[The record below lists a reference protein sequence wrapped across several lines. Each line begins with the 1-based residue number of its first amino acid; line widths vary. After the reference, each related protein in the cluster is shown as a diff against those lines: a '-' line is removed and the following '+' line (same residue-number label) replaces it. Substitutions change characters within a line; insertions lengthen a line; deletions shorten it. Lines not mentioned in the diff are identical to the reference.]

1 MKNIK
6 FISNPISGVRNKGA
20 IPALID
26 QYLDQS
32 KFSYVF
38 IETTHRG
45 HAAEIAAASLNDN
58 TDIIVII
65 GGDGS
70 INEVSRILVHTN
82 LQLGIIP
89 GGSGNG
95 ISRHFRIP
103 RNFKKAI
110 LTLNTAQPLTID
122 TGTING
128 NHFLGFCG
136 LGYDAHIAHQFDI
149 KGKRGFWNY
158 VKLVLH
164 QLRKFQKM
172 NVIVKNMDN
181 LIGKELYLCSFMN
194 VSQFGNNF
202 RISKSAD
209 PSDGKLDMVMIQR
222 PPIFPMLRLFFLG
235 FFGDIGNSRYVKTY
249 REAYFQLN
257 NVSSIAHI
265 DGDPIEL
272 HGEEIEVRTVP
283 QSLII
288 LVPKN

>member
-6 FISNPISGVRNKGA
+6 FICNPISGVRNKGA

-26 QYLDQS
+26 QYLDHS
-32 KFSYVF
+32 KFHYKF

-45 HAAEIAAASLNDN
+45 HAAEIAKASLHDH

-70 INEVSRILVHTN
+70 INEVSRPLVHTH

-95 ISRHFRIP
+95 ISRHFKIP
-103 RNFKKAI
+103 RQFKKAI
-110 LTLNTAQPLTID
+110 LALNTAQPLTID

-128 NHFLGFCG
+128 NHFMGFCG
-136 LGYDAHIAHQFDI
+136 LGYDAHIAHQFDK

-172 NVIVKNMDN
+172 NVVVKNMNN
-181 LIGKELYLCSFMN
+181 LTGKELYLCSFMN

-209 PSDGKLDMVMIQR
+209 PTDGKLDMVMIQR
-222 PPIFPMLRLFFLG
+222 PPLLPMLRLFFLG
-235 FFGDIGNSRYVKTY
+235 FFGDIQHSRYVNTY
-249 REAYFQLN
+249 REASYLLN
-257 NVSSIAHI
+257 NVSTIAHI
-265 DGDPIEL
+265 DGDPIQL
-272 HGEEIEVRTVP
+272 QGDEIEIQTIP
-283 QSLII
+283 QSLTI